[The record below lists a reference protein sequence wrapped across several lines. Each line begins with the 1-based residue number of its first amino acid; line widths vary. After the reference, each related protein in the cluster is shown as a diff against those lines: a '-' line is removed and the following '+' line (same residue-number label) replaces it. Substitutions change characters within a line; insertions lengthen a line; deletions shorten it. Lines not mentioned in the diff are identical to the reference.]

1 MQLGMVGL
9 GKMGGNMVE
18 RLVRGGEHE
27 VVAFDREPRAI
38 TDLRHRGV
46 AVTAGYS
53 LDGLVEHLATPRV
66 VWVMVPAG
74 QPTES
79 TIDELA
85 DLLEPGD
92 VIIDGGNTNWR
103 DDTRRHPSLAE
114 RGIHYVDVGTSG
126 GVHGLNNGY
135 CMMVGGDDDAIK
147 LISPILD
154 TLAPAPNAVHGPGW
168 LHVGPA
174 GAGHY
179 VKMVHNGIEYGMMR
193 AITEGFGIFAASE
206 FDLDHAAIAH
216 LWMRGSV
223 VRSWLI
229 ELMAAAFEAEGNDLA
244 GLEPVV
250 KDSGEGRWTVD
261 EAVRLRVP
269 AHVIAAS
276 LFARFDSQ
284 GSGDFASRG
293 EAALRNQFGGHEVGR
308 KG

>member
-1 MQLGMVGL
+1 MVGL

-18 RLVRGGEHE
+18 RLVRGCEHE
-27 VVAFDREPRAI
+27 VVAFDQEPRTI

-46 AVTAGYS
+46 NVTAAYS
-53 LDGLVEHLATPRV
+53 LSGLVEQLETPRV

-74 QPTES
+74 AATEK

-85 DLLEPGD
+85 DLLDPGD
-92 VIIDGGNTNWR
+92 VIIDGGNTNWH
-103 DDTRRHPSLAE
+103 DDTRRHAMLAE
-114 RGIHYVDVGTSG
+114 RQIGYVDVGTSG

-135 CMMVGGDDDAIK
+135 CMMVGGDDDVVE
-147 LISPILD
+147 LIAPILD
-154 TLAPAPNAVHGPGW
+154 TLAPAPNATHGPGW

-193 AITEGFGIFAASE
+193 AITEGFGIFEASE

-223 VRSWLI
+223 VRSWLM
-229 ELMAAAFEAEGNDLA
+229 ELMAAAFEVEGNGLA

-250 KDSGEGRWTVD
+250 ADSGEGRWTAD
-261 EAVRLRVP
+261 EAIRLRVP
-269 AHVIAAS
+269 AQVIMAS
-276 LFARFDSQ
+276 LLARFASQ
-284 GSGDFASRG
+284 GGGDFASRG
-293 EAALRNQFGGHEVGR
+293 EAALRNQFGGHAVVR

>member
-9 GKMGGNMVE
+9 GKMGGNMV
-18 RLVRGGEHE
+18 RRILRDSSHE
-27 VVAFDREPRAI
+27 VVAFDREPDAI
-38 TDLRHRGV
+38 TQVQQQGGAVRGV
-46 AVTAGYS
+46 YS
-53 LDGLVEHLATPRV
+53 LPGLVERLDAPRV
-66 VWVMVPAG
+66 VWIMVPAG
-74 QPTES
+74 RPTEA
-79 TIDELA
+79 TIDELT
-85 DLLEPGD
+85 DLLAPGD
-92 VIIDGGNTNWR
+92 VIVDGGNTNWH
-103 DDTRRHPSLAE
+103 DDTRRYSALAQ

-135 CMMVGGDDDAIK
+135 CMMVGGDDDAVK
-147 LISPILD
+147 LIAPILNA
-154 TLAPAPNAVHGPGW
+154 LAPAPNEAHGPGW

-193 AITEGFGIFAASE
+193 AITEGFGIFDASE

-223 VRSWLI
+223 VRSWLV
-229 ELMAAAFEAEGNDLA
+229 ELMAKAFEAEGNNLA

-269 AHVIAAS
+269 AHVITAS
-276 LFARFDSQ
+276 LLARFASQ
-284 GSGDFASRG
+284 GGGDFASRG
-293 EAALRNQFGGHEVGR
+293 EAALRNQFGGHEVARRG
-308 KG
+308 